1 MQLDTPLQTN
11 RLPRPVATFEETA
24 RGFQQGRPFRYSVK
38 PRRPDPNSGRA
49 AERAKSSTAKKAERA
64 KKKIEIRLRLEN
76 SAAEGDSADS
86 AVSTPQGRRRKL
98 KKIHFRKLERRERQT
113 AESGS
118 EISAEETTE
127 RQKKRYDFRRA
138 QLKEI
143 RSKEIRKLLPDL
155 GDPPFEEAER
165 SIEEFYE
172 ELLSNKG
179 TGPSPRWALERTK
192 LENPQVRI
200 MYQKK
205 ICKYFRN
212 KREELLN
219 MLNQLIVGA
228 DGKRLSTETKKFSKT
243 YRKILKAKGFC
254 SWSGRC
260 RCGTKNIF
268 GGNRTLGGG
277 LNFGKESRAL
287 LFKERNSGAES
298 GQAKDRLGLRIKF
311 PFDQNKD
318 STSWLKKDDKGNL
331 KEKGKGIF
339 FDANN
344 FAKTKPIW
352 KGDETIIKTCTGEN
366 NHPRFA
372 TDTLN
377 STVKKTGGIFK
388 TDGLLN
394 GFKND
399 LLQETQKRRGI
410 FDHSRK
416 PTWDT
421 DKAKLLTPGDTLCEY
436 CTILNGKQA
445 NRFVFRRF
453 KKNRKRY
460 KGVIKFIENVIEH
473 IKQIATTMNS
483 LYWSFLRMNHPA
495 PIKENEWFKFKTM
508 IFQNLSQTVFEDP
521 KIFAFLQHLESFFQR
536 NKFYAVRMRTLAAR
550 VSAIQHSL
558 SRVHRPSAD
567 PDDAP
572 TVSDPQL
579 LQTIKDLKL
588 RNMDL
593 ERVQKLENGSGQHNR
608 QIWNARRGL
617 WGSLPETLLRNPEN
631 EFLARQDPGFHQMGD
646 REWMNP
652 MPQQTQIPSRLCPR
666 VIDCFRNNHSFGF
679 EHNSYPSKENANK
692 IVAEFLESLAK
703 LKSQQKSQKQ
713 LIEFQKRK
721 LKVQQLSCYDC
732 QIKFSELRLP
742 EEKMELVNEQAL
754 WKEGLSL
761 LRDHPEFAFDFRDLS
776 NNCHSNG
783 ECHPS
788 LNDIDLDEYEEAL
801 MHGPETL
808 KRVYGNYKNQVK
820 DFQSKQDFD
829 ERRGQN
835 RTGKQS
841 SNEGKHLPKRGQ
853 DMGLQGAVRDFQNKF
868 EDKSEAGEFAEN
880 PKEPTAQVLK
890 NHKSLLKKVNL
901 NFNGFDIIFRK

>member
-38 PRRPDPNSGRA
+38 PRRPDTKSGRA
-49 AERAKSSTAKKAERA
+49 AERAKSSTAKKGERA
-64 KKKIEIRLRLEN
+64 KKKIEIRLRLGD
-76 SAAEGDSADS
+76 SGAEGESGDS

-118 EISAEETTE
+118 ELSAEETLE

-138 QLKEI
+138 QLKEV

-172 ELLSNKG
+172 ELLSTKG
-179 TGPSPRWALERTK
+179 AGPSPRWALERTK

-228 DGKRLSTETKKFSKT
+228 DGKRLYTETKQFSKT

-254 SWSGRC
+254 SWTERC
-260 RCGTKNIF
+260 RCGTGNIF
-268 GGNRTLGGG
+268 GGTRTLGGG
-277 LNFGKESRAL
+277 LNFGKESHKL
-287 LFKERNSGAES
+287 LFKDRSSGTES
-298 GQAKDRLGLRIKF
+298 GQTKDRLRIKF
-311 PFDQNKD
+311 PFDQNKE
-318 STSWLKKDDKGNL
+318 STSWLKKDAKGNL

-352 KGDETIIKTCTGEN
+352 KGDETIIKSCTTEN
-366 NHPRFA
+366 THPRFG

-416 PTWDT
+416 STWDT
-421 DKAKLLTPGDTLCEY
+421 DKAKLLKPGDTLCEH
-436 CTILNGKQA
+436 CTILKGKQA
-445 NRFVFRRF
+445 KRFVFRRF

-483 LYWSFLRMNHPA
+483 LYWSFLRMNQPT

-521 KIFAFLQHLESFFQR
+521 KIFAFLQHLQTFFQR

-558 SRVHRPSAD
+558 SRVHRPSAEPD
-567 PDDAP
+567 PTP
-572 TVSDPQL
+572 PMSDPQL

-588 RNMDL
+588 RKMDL
-593 ERVQKLENGSGQHNR
+593 ERVQKLETVTGQHNR
-608 QIWNARRGL
+608 QIWTARRGL

-631 EFLARQDPGFHQMGD
+631 EFLARQDPHFHEMGE
-646 REWMNP
+646 REWLNP
-652 MPQQTQIPSRLCPR
+652 MPEQPQTTTLLCPQ
-666 VIDCFRNNHSFGF
+666 VIHCFRSNHSFGVDQ
-679 EHNSYPSKENANK
+679 NTYPSKETANK

-703 LKSQQKSQKQ
+703 LKSHQKSQK
-713 LIEFQKRK
+713 LLLEFQERK
-721 LKVQQLSCYDC
+721 LKVRQLSCYDC

-761 LRDHPEFAFDFRDLS
+761 LRENPELAFDFRDLS
-776 NNCHSNG
+776 TTCHPNG

-788 LNDIDLDEYEEAL
+788 LTDIDLDEYEEAL

-808 KRVYGNYKNQVK
+808 KRVYGNYQNQVK
-820 DFQSKQDFD
+820 DFQCTQDFA

-835 RTGKQS
+835 RKGKQS
-841 SNEGKHLPKRGQ
+841 TNEGKHLTTRGQ
-853 DMGLQGAVRDFQNKF
+853 DMGLQGAVKDFQNKF
-868 EDKSEAGEFAEN
+868 VDTSEAREFAEN

-890 NHKSLLKKVNL
+890 KRKSLVKKVNL
-901 NFNGFDIIFRK
+901 NFNGFEVLFRK